1 MYNKTIPTIS
11 LLVITSFI
19 LLISCNTIA
28 QTTGKKPSSDEKI
41 KIKSSDVKEYPK
53 DYIQKL
59 DAEKIYV
66 GADQLNDVLPL
77 LSKKKVALVVNPT
90 SMVGKVHLV
99 DTLKTLKVD
108 IKGIFAPEHGFRG
121 KADAGEHINNEID
134 PKTGYKIISIY
145 GDNKK
150 PTPAQLKNI
159 DVIVFDI
166 QDVGARFYTY
176 ISTLHYVMEAAAE
189 NNIQVIVLDRPN
201 PNGHYIAGPVL
212 DTTLKS
218 FVGMHPVPVVH
229 GMTIGEYA
237 LMINGEGWLQN
248 HNKCMLIVIPCL
260 NYTHKS
266 VYELP
271 VKPSPNLPNLRA
283 IYLYP
288 TLCLF
293 EGTVVSVGRGT
304 DYPFQQTG
312 HPDLEGYSYNFVP
325 ESREGAKSPVLLGK
339 TCYGIPYYEYPTE
352 DLRYVGFDI
361 GFIIEYYKK
370 YKGKETFFNS
380 FFL

>member
-176 ISTLHYVMEAAAE
+176 ISTLHYVM
-189 NNIQVIVLDRPN
+189 
-201 PNGHYIAGPVL
+201 
-212 DTTLKS
+212 K
-218 FVGMHPVPVVH
+218 
-229 GMTIGEYA
+229 
-237 LMINGEGWLQN
+237 LQP
-248 HNKCMLIVIPCL
+248 K
-260 NYTHKS
+260 
-266 VYELP
+266 
-271 VKPSPNLPNLRA
+271 
-283 IYLYP
+283 
-288 TLCLF
+288 
-293 EGTVVSVGRGT
+293 
-304 DYPFQQTG
+304 
-312 HPDLEGYSYNFVP
+312 
-325 ESREGAKSPVLLGK
+325 
-339 TCYGIPYYEYPTE
+339 
-352 DLRYVGFDI
+352 
-361 GFIIEYYKK
+361 IIFK
-370 YKGKETFFNS
+370 
-380 FFL
+380 